1 MRGDR
6 CVECI
11 KSWRYSRIA
20 GKARGCSRKGLE
32 KKIWTMCGV
41 IRSCLTQGLK
51 YHVITET
58 FTKRI
63 WEILESKYL
72 TKSVKNCLHLKRRL
86 YRFQLKK
93 KISIGEHMN
102 NYTKLL
108 ADLANIDEKIKDEDK
123 ALILL
128 SSLLDDEYET
138 FVLIFINGKSSLSY
152 DKVSTA
158 LVNPEL

>member
-1 MRGDR
+1 MNQTSCGD
-6 CVECI
+6 
-11 KSWRYSRIA
+11 
-20 GKARGCSRKGLE
+20 
-32 KKIWTMCGV
+32 

-58 FTKRI
+58 FAKRI

-102 NYTKLL
+102 NYTNFLV
-108 ADLANIDEKIKDEDK
+108 DLAYVDEMIKNEDK
-123 ALILL
+123 TLILL
-128 SSLLDDEYET
+128 SSLPGDEY
-138 FVLIFINGKSSLSY
+138 
-152 DKVSTA
+152 
-158 LVNPEL
+158 